1 MRNLL
6 LAVSLAAAASPA
18 RAADGLPSF
27 GFTGVSQIRR
37 SLAEAPAASA
47 PRGAAADVVSR
58 RHMHVQAGRDSLFG
72 YADTP
77 AEFAEVSAYIR
88 GALLAAG
95 VEPGTPELKSGM
107 FSFPYKAPA
116 GKVIRGFIAD
126 AKQFPPKDEAGLRD
140 NMALAQR
147 ALADAGM
154 PLVSARVLNL
164 QAILPT
170 YSLLY
175 LTDRQENQVRETRLR
190 LLNAREA
197 TDFDVFRAAGLR
209 VVQVPKP
216 WMMVYVGPEA
226 GVVNMGAKD
235 EETARKRLAE
245 RREYLVGQGKT
256 ILAER
261 VVPVE
266 APNLAFVVSLYFLH

>member
-1 MRNLL
+1 MRTFLL
-6 LAVSLAAAASPA
+6 SALLAAAVPA

-27 GFTGVSQIRR
+27 GYTGASTLRR
-37 SLAEAPAASA
+37 VLAEAPAT
-47 PRGAAADVVSR
+47 PDVPGRAADVVTR

-77 AEFAEVSAYIR
+77 EEFAEVTAYVR
-88 GALLAAG
+88 GMLLAAG

-107 FSFPYKAPA
+107 FVFPYKAPA
-116 GKVIRGFIAD
+116 GKVIRGFMAD
-126 AKQFPPKDEAGLRD
+126 PKQFPPKDEPGLRA
-140 NMALAQR
+140 NMALAQK

-164 QAILPT
+164 EYILPT

-175 LTDRQENQVRETRLR
+175 LTDRKANESHEVRLR

-197 TDFDVFRAAGLR
+197 SDFDVFRAAGLR

-235 EETARKRLAE
+235 EESARKKLAE
-245 RREYLVGQGKT
+245 RREHFVKQGKT

-261 VVPVE
+261 VTPVE
-266 APNLAFVVSLYFLH
+266 DPNIKFVVSLYFLH